1 MKTIQINW
9 STIDVVNT
17 AEQMN
22 IYLTD
27 EEADKILDELEENHD
42 PQLGINWDVIENYI
56 QQYLDEQEELIK
68 NKN

>member
-27 EEADKILDELEENHD
+27 EEADKILDEL
-42 PQLGINWDVIENYI
+42 
-56 QQYLDEQEELIK
+56 
-68 NKN
+68 